1 MRINW
6 LMKIAVL
13 STVFMFVLQSC
24 KKQDITIAPEQA
36 HFANKTSDSYFI
48 TGPTV
53 SYPLLVGFTT
63 VSNQDRTI
71 NISVSSPTGAVEGT
85 HYSLNTKSI
94 TIPAGKALDS
104 IILQGTYSQYLTLRK
119 DTLIF
124 TITDAS
130 GKPSDYNSTL
140 KLFMRGPCFQ
150 TEIDGKM
157 NDLLNDYNNTIEVFG
172 SGAPYGPYTTTI
184 TEVNQTSP
192 TTGTIKVTNIWDT
205 GWGPITF
212 TLDWTD
218 PANSK
223 VSVVPQSTG
232 IGDAGDLNGAYAG
245 MDVAVRPF
253 GTQTGTFSYCNQ
265 TFTLKFQLGVTGL
278 GWFNSLYTVNLAR

>member
-6 LMKIAVL
+6 SIKLAAL
-13 STVFMFVLQSC
+13 ATVFMLGLQSC

-36 HFANKTSDSYFI
+36 HFANTATGAYFI

-53 SYPLLVGFTT
+53 DYKIPVGFTT
-63 VSNQDRTI
+63 VSSQDRTI
-71 NISVSSPTGAVEGT
+71 NITVSSPTGEVEGT
-85 HYSLNTKSI
+85 HYPLSTKTV

-104 IILQGTYSQYLTLRK
+104 ISLQGVYAQYLSGRK

-124 TITDAS
+124 DITTVN
-130 GKPSDYNSTL
+130 GKASDYNSQL

-150 TEIDGKM
+150 NEIDQNM
-157 NDLLNDYNNTIEVFG
+157 SDLLGDYDNTNELFG
-172 SGAPYGPYTTTI
+172 SSAYGPYTTTI
-184 TEVNQTSP
+184 TEVNQTSA

-223 VSVVPQSTG
+223 VSVVPQSSG
-232 IGDAGDLNGAYAG
+232 IGDAGDINGAYAG
-245 MDVAVRPF
+245 MEVAVRPF
-253 GTQTGTFSYCNQ
+253 GTQVGTFSYCNQ
-265 TFTLKFQLGVTGL
+265 TLTLKLQLGVAGL
-278 GWFNSLYTVNLAR
+278 GWFNSLYTVTMAR